1 MTKCQL
7 GDPLGTLLGGDVY
20 RGRGQKSCYWLGG
33 TGSAECASGAME
45 SGARAMGCSQFF
57 SGVRGM

>member
-20 RGRGQKSCYWLGG
+20 KVRYRRAATGWGHGRQ
-33 TGSAECASGAME
+33 SALRAVE